1 MRLWVRTHWLFCTL
15 LAVGAVLRG
24 LAQVGF
30 EPSLFFFDSFTYLQ
44 DAVRAHADTPRPVG
58 YSVLVLRP
66 LLLLHNLAVIPLVQH
81 LCGLGI
87 GALVYAVLIRRG
99 ARPWV
104 ASLGAAPVLL
114 DAYQVQI
121 EQMIASD
128 AVFVAMVAAAVG
140 LLLWRKQPTL
150 TMVLAAGLLL
160 GLSATVRF
168 VGGPLVA
175 VACLYLLFASAGRK
189 RRLVNVVALAA
200 TAAVPLLLY
209 STWTFQHTGEFSP
222 GGDSMS
228 ARTLY
233 ARAAPLADCA
243 AVAAEGVPAYEMQLC
258 PHKPRGQ
265 RVDAPMPYMY
275 YTRPAN
281 LVLHGLPP
289 GVDRYHL
296 LRDFATRVIVNQP
309 LDVTVAILDDFSHG
323 FAWARYKPAD
333 SWPTRAWEFPTTVIP
348 MGAHRF
354 DESTVIAQFGGATQT
369 VDPGIGTVL
378 HAYQNIVY
386 TRGPIFAAAIIV
398 AAWAAVR
405 ARRSGLRAA
414 TLLVAGTGLALLG
427 SAAVYAF
434 SWRYQ
439 IPAITF
445 LPWALALGATAL
457 WPWARQTRTTPEDD
471 AAAAAATDDVAVADF
486 RAQYGDVALAPVCI
500 VMAAYNEADSIGDVL
515 AALPAHVLGLGVDV
529 VVVDDGSSDG
539 TGTIAQ
545 AAGAWVARLDA
556 NRGQGAALRVGYR
569 LARERGATY
578 IVTTDADGQYDAGD
592 IPALLRPLVEGEAD
606 FVSGS
611 RRLGREETTDRL
623 RSLGVRVF
631 ARVIRTVT
639 GAPISDPANGLRA
652 MRAELTGVVTLAQPQ
667 YQASE
672 LLIATLVQGF
682 RVTERPTT
690 MRPRAAGASK
700 KGGNFTYSIQF
711 AGVVLGTWRRERR
724 LRRSAARTSSPGRS
738 TAPRLVEDQP
748 VEQYVTQR
756 ADRAHHQQERATHE
770 QHLEGP

>member
-1 MRLWVRTHWLFCTL
+1 MRSWVRTHWLFCTL
-15 LAVGAVLRG
+15 FAIGAVLRG

-44 DAVRAHADTPRPVG
+44 DAVRPHVDTPRPVG
-58 YSVLVLRP
+58 YPVLVLRP
-66 LLLLHNLAVIPLVQH
+66 LLVLHNLAVIPLFQH

-87 GALVYAVLIRRG
+87 GALVYAVLLRRG

-104 ASLGAAPVLL
+104 ASLGAAPALL

-128 AVFVAMVAAAVG
+128 AVFVAMIAAAVG
-140 LLLWRKQPTL
+140 LLLWRRQPAP

-160 GLSATVRF
+160 GAAATVRF
-168 VGGPLVA
+168 VGGPLML

-189 RRLVNVVALAA
+189 RVLNVVALAA
-200 TAAVPLLLY
+200 AAAVPLLVY
-209 STWTFQHTGEFSP
+209 STWTFQHTGEFTP
-222 GGDSMS
+222 GGDTMS

-243 AVAAEGVPAYEMQLC
+243 AVAADGVPAYEMQLC
-258 PHKPRGQ
+258 PVKPRGE
-265 RVDAPMPYMY
+265 RVDAPMPYMWA
-275 YTRPAN
+275 TRPAN
-281 LVLHGLPP
+281 FDLHGLPP
-289 GVDRYHL
+289 GVNRYHL

-309 LDVTVAILDDFSHG
+309 LDVTGAVLDDFSHV
-323 FAWARYKPAD
+323 FALSRYRPAD

-354 DESTVIAQFGGATQT
+354 DESTVIEQFGGAPQT
-369 VDPGIGTVL
+369 VDPGIANVL
-378 HAYQNIVY
+378 HGYQNIVY
-386 TRGPIFAAAIIV
+386 TRGPVFAAAIIV
-398 AAWAAVR
+398 AAWAALR
-405 ARRSGLRAA
+405 ARRSGLRAP

-427 SAAVYAF
+427 SAALYAF

-439 IPAITF
+439 LPAITF
-445 LPWALALGATAL
+445 LPWALAMGATAL
-457 WPWARQTRTTPEDD
+457 WPWARQPSTTPAE
-471 AAAAAATDDVAVADF
+471 AAAAAAAADDVAVTDF
-486 RAQYGDVALAPVCI
+486 RAQYGDIALAPVSI
-500 VMAAYNEADSIGDVL
+500 VIAAYNEADSIGDVL
-515 AALPAHVLGLGVDV
+515 AELPARVHGLEVDV
-529 VVVDDGSSDG
+529 IVVDDGSSDG

-545 AAGAWVARLDA
+545 AAGARVARLEP
-556 NRGQGAALRVGYR
+556 NRGQGAALRIGYR
-569 LARERGATY
+569 IAREGGASY

-592 IPALLRPLVEGEAD
+592 IPELLRPLIDDEAD

-631 ARVIRTVT
+631 AGVIRIVT

-652 MRAELTGVVTLAQPQ
+652 MRAELTGVVTLSQQQ

-672 LLIATLVQGF
+672 LLIAAVVQGF

-690 MRPRAAGASK
+690 MRPRTAGGSK
-700 KGGNFTYSIQF
+700 KGGNLAYSIRF

-724 LRRSAARTSSPGRS
+724 MRRSAVRSSSPGRS
-738 TAPRLVEDQP
+738 TLPRFVEDQP
-748 VEQYVTQR
+748 VEQYVPQR
-756 ADRAHHQQERATHE
+756 ANRRHDQQERATHE
-770 QHLEGP
+770 QHLDGP